1 MLLLGLA
8 LTQAFAAGAS
18 VAQNLSCPVLSGQ
31 NLPGCYEGSAV
42 LTWNCWQK
50 TMLRTSI
57 DPTTY
62 ASLRLKV
69 TFTRVGFPI
78 TSFSSYAFWD
88 GTQTG
93 RDRVRVRAMFPSAG
107 TWRWAL
113 TCEGGPCGTGSGLTT
128 NDFTLEQRTVTVS
141 PYNPSTHGG
150 SNALFEKGR
159 LRQAVVIGPWPQTA
173 KTYTDPAHNNGET
186 FLWHGDTAWA
196 APMRA
201 RPSEWKSYL
210 ANRSSR
216 GFTLVQVGIAPDW
229 TGGCNE
235 SITGSPGVPAF
246 DDQPSGA
253 ACAVATDEAWIFDD
267 DSDLE
272 SLLAGTVY
280 PNAASKIRPD
290 FFERFD
296 RFVQQANCRGLVVL
310 VAGIAEPVNRYPEEI
325 HATAFARNLAARL
338 SGNHVLLSPG
348 FDDRIDAECDA
359 SGEPAAPPSKGV
371 TELLAAVGEAID
383 ATTSNLLVNHFGTN
397 GSNTSQNV
405 AVTGRRI
412 CQFKDYG
419 WNALNLYQSGKNGS
433 ATDASLS
440 RVTER
445 PRGVGLALQDL
456 ETSIPGFDDPR
467 RPAVNGEAIYDYG
480 KAPATV
486 DGEPSFSRY
495 RARQA
500 AYLSWFSGATGY
512 TFGAAGIWDWGL
524 CGDNPPPG
532 GAPDWCGLD
541 VPNAEDPF
549 KSYNLA
555 MGQRSSDD
563 MELLESYLRGILFG
577 QLVVEHWRIDNQPSA
592 QDTKMA
598 LVRDPDRLL
607 AYLPHNDFID
617 VDLSGTSFF
626 TTGAWVSPRSDAVE
640 SPQAEGEPLGGGA
653 YRYRI
658 PDDPAVIL
666 GEEDWVLFLIRDSGS
681 SAAGGEAAA
690 PDRDGLF
697 FERVRATGTWRAKL
711 GDPVASESRV
721 VFESRSALPPV
732 YELTSRDDGR
742 RIVAWIDSAPETD
755 SDSARIRWET
765 VSGTEWGEAQLLSSS
780 RAARIRSLG
789 IARDARGQLL
799 VYWNEDG
806 ASGSTVVA
814 RRVDPDRGVVGDP
827 VTVASGEPSQIGTV
841 RAGCDSRGACLVAFE
856 RRLPDRDG
864 TVVAAHLL
872 DPVTLGIGEET
883 TLDEVSLSNHWI
895 ESVVSPEPGVF
906 EVTWEIVLGRQSSGR
921 AHAKI
926 ADSAGGLRLLE

>member
-1 MLLLGLA
+1 MLSLGIA
-8 LTQAFAAGAS
+8 LTQALVSGAS
-18 VAQNLSCPVLSGQ
+18 VAQNPSCPATTGQ
-31 NLPGCYEGSAV
+31 NLPGCYEGGTV

-62 ASLRLKV
+62 ANLRLKV

-78 TSFSSYAFWD
+78 KSFSNYAFWD
-88 GTQTG
+88 GTQNG

-113 TCEGGPCGTGSGLTT
+113 SCEGGPCGTGSGLTT

-141 PYNPSTHGG
+141 TYNPSTHGG

-159 LRQAVVIGPWPQTA
+159 LKQAVVIGPWPQTA
-173 KTYTDPAHNNGET
+173 KTYTDPAYNSGET

-201 RPSEWKSYL
+201 TPSEWKTYV

-235 SITGSPGVPAF
+235 SITGSQGVPAF

-359 SGEPAAPPSKGV
+359 GGEPVDPPSKGV

-383 ATTSNLLVNHFGTN
+383 ATTTNLLVNHFGTN

-405 AVTGRRI
+405 AVTGRRV

-524 CGDNPPPG
+524 CGNNPPPG

-555 MGQRSSDD
+555 MGQPSSDD

-592 QDTKMA
+592 QDKKMA
-598 LVRDPDRLL
+598 LARDPDRLL

-617 VDLSGTSFF
+617 VDLNGTSYF
-626 TTGAWVSPRSDAVE
+626 TTGVWVPTRSEDHRSPVA
-640 SPQAEGEPLGGGA
+640 AGEPIGGGT
-653 YRYRI
+653 YRYEI
-658 PDDPAVIL
+658 PDLPANVL
-666 GEEDWVLFLIRDSGS
+666 GEEDWALLLMRDSGS
-681 SAAGGEAAA
+681 SAARGEAVAS
-690 PDRDGLF
+690 DGEGLF
-697 FERVRATGTWRAKL
+697 FERDRSTGTWWAKL
-711 GDPVASESRV
+711 GDPAARDSRV

-742 RIVAWIDSAPETD
+742 RIVAWIDSAPETN
-755 SDSARIRWET
+755 SDSARIRWES

-780 RAARIRSLG
+780 QAVRIRSLG
-789 IARDARGQLL
+789 IARDARGQHL

-806 ASGSTVVA
+806 ASGSRVLA
-814 RRVDPDRGVVGDP
+814 RQVDPERGLLGEP
-827 VTVASGEPSQIGTV
+827 VTVASGEPSQLGTV
-841 RAGCDSRGACLVAFE
+841 RAGCDSRGSCLVAFE
-856 RRLPDRDG
+856 RRLSDRDG
-864 TVVAAHLL
+864 TVVAARRL
-872 DPVTLGIGEET
+872 DLDSLGVREET
-883 TLDEVSLSNHWI
+883 TLDEVSVADCWI
-895 ESVVSPEPGVF
+895 ESVVSPEPGLFQVA
-906 EVTWEIVLGRQSSGR
+906 WERILGGQSRGR
-921 AHAKI
+921 AAATV